1 MGLSQQDTFANDLL
15 FDNKCQNVTII
26 ERKSIYSA
34 NLTIMMD
41 KIWYDINFY
50 KQIKICIMYVYIKFR
65 FK

>member
-1 MGLSQQDTFANDLL
+1 MGLSQQDTFVNDLL
-15 FDNKCQNVTII
+15 FNNKCQNVTII

-41 KIWYDINFY
+41 KIWYNINFY
-50 KQIKICIMYVYIKFR
+50 KQIKICVMYVYIKFC